1 MTTWKSLRRKT
12 GFSKQYKFH
21 VNLLT
26 SAELICKTSKFNK
39 IPLVLMT
46 SVVKIFHLNKMI
58 SALNQCFQGDF
69 YWKLSKH
76 FSCKLFYLK
85 QLILYFFHG
94 NSWRLK
100 WIKDTL
106 IIQAKKSTP
115 NIDLISGIAVKSPL
129 EAIKFILISEIII
142 AGQRM
147 SEDVILNEKC
157 RIYLK
162 IPRTSKKFAYYFA
175 FRKHL
180 TEQQNNEMSKLITCL
195 LKFCSL

>member
-58 SALNQCFQGDF
+58 SALNQCFQGDS

-115 NIDLISGIAVKSPL
+115 NIDLISWYCC
-129 EAIKFILISEIII
+129 II
-142 AGQRM
+142 ATW
-147 SEDVILNEKC
+147 SYK
-157 RIYLK
+157 IYF
-162 IPRTSKKFAYYFA
+162 KFGDNNCWSTYVWGCYFK
-175 FRKHL
+175 RK
-180 TEQQNNEMSKLITCL
+180 M
-195 LKFCSL
+195 